1 MGTLPNR
8 EAAGNTI
15 LGGGGAPGRIMS
27 LHKNAKNLLDFM
39 NPNIEGGKE
48 AGPFSPHL
56 PATYRNKRSYR
67 IGI

>member
-1 MGTLPNR
+1 MGTLPIR
-8 EAAGNTI
+8 EAVGNTI
-15 LGGGGAPGRIMS
+15 LVGGGALERFMS
-27 LHKNAKNLLDFM
+27 LHKNAMNLLDFT

-48 AGPFSPHL
+48 AGLFSPHL